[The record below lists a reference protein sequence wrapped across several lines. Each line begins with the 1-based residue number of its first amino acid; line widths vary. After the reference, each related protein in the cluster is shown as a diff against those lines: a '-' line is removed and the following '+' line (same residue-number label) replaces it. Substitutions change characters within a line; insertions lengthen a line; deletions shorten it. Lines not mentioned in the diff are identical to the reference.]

1 MGSRSSVEAKEAW
14 TDPWS
19 WQLDRIQPPEVM
31 NTGRRSGIGE
41 AATTGP
47 IGMLRTLGTAPEVI
61 LKGKDLDLFAN
72 QIIE

>member
-1 MGSRSSVEAKEAW
+1 MSSRSSVEAKEVW

-19 WQLDRIQPPEVM
+19 WQLDRIQPPEAM

-41 AATTGP
+41 AATTGL
-47 IGMLRTLGTAPEVI
+47 IGMLWTLGTAPEVI
-61 LKGKDLDLFAN
+61 LKGKDLDLFVN